1 MKNNLYKSV
10 VTCLLGAGMTT
21 LNSCTDLSETIYSE
35 IAEEKYQ
42 FTENDNKGL
51 FAPVYASLRTFYWS
65 WFDYGTLEACTD
77 LWCVP
82 NRIGVGWGGA
92 YNDLS
97 KHSFHSSVNFFDV
110 LWTQGYAGVNACN
123 KLLDKKDELLL
134 TSKQEGEL
142 RAYRAFYYYLL
153 FDLFRN
159 IPLDTTY
166 QHEEGWQPTQA
177 TPQQVWDFIISELE
191 AVKEQVGTDAEE
203 GRRGQLNKYGIC
215 MILAKMYLNHNTWF
229 NDDSDNSHYQKCI
242 DELNIILQEKGSS
255 YDLASSYADNFKE
268 DLTTAKEI
276 IFGIPYAEPY
286 VSGNYFASFWMNKAG
301 TVTWGFSGW
310 ATGGGAALNQFLDTY
325 ERKDGKIIDKRFD
338 LSWIGGPQVDMD
350 GNQIMDGEKPLNYTY
365 KIRSLENPGCYPM
378 EGYRLQKYEI
388 ISGDWGTLYDDIPFF
403 RLADAMLMKAECL
416 LRLGG
421 YNGETEQ
428 TAADLVTE
436 VRRRAFD
443 DAADAVRTVA
453 ELKGPS
459 VYCYGHY
466 ENTAKIDEP
475 DKIRDERTPDTD
487 IELGGLLDELG
498 WEFLAE
504 HHRRQDL
511 IRFRLNSSGG
521 KQNVFNGKSWF
532 CKDAISGNNRDHDIF
547 PIPKS
552 IMSGNIKLKQNPG
565 Y

>member
-1 MKNNLYKSV
+1 MKTTIYKSL
-10 VTCLLGAGMTT
+10 CFSLLGSSMLA
-21 LNSCTDLSETIYSE
+21 LNGCTDLSENIYNQIASE
-35 IAEEKYQ
+35 NYE
-42 FTENDNKGL
+42 FTEKDNNSM

-65 WFDYGTLEACTD
+65 WFDYGTLEVCTD
-77 LWCVP
+77 LWNIP
-82 NRIGVGWGGA
+82 SRIGVGWGGE
-92 YNDLS
+92 YNDMN
-97 KHSFHSSVNFFDV
+97 KHSFHSGLSFVKTF
-110 LWTQGYAGVNACN
+110 WTNGYAGVNACN
-123 KLLDKKDELLL
+123 KLLDQKETLNL
-134 TSKQEGEL
+134 TETQVGEL
-142 RAYRAFYYYLL
+142 RAYRALYYYLL

-177 TPQQVWDFIISELE
+177 TPQQMWDFIITELE
-191 AVKEQVGTDAEE
+191 DVKSKCGDDAEA
-203 GRRGQLNKYGIC
+203 GRKGHLNNAGVR
-215 MILAKMYLNHNTWF
+215 MILAKMYLNHNAWF
-229 NDDSDNSHYQKCI
+229 KDDSDHSYYQKCI
-242 DELNIILQEKGSS
+242 DELNVVLSNTS
-255 YDLASSYADNFKE
+255 DYALADNYTDNFKE
-268 DLTTAKEI
+268 DITSCKEI

-286 VSGNYFASFWMNKAG
+286 AAGNYYASLWMNGEGRA
-301 TVTWGFSGW
+301 TWGFTLW

-325 ERKDGKIIDKRFD
+325 ERKDGEVIDKRFG
-338 LSWIGGPQVDMD
+338 LSWIGGPQVDA
-350 GNQIMDGEKPLNYTY
+350 NGEKIMVGDQQLNYTY
-365 KIRSLENPGCYPM
+365 EIRSVENPGCYPM

-388 ISGDWGTLYDDIPFF
+388 LPLDQGTRYDDIPFF

-436 VRRRAFD
+436 VRKRVFD

-459 VYCYGHY
+459 AYRYGHY

-475 DKIRDERTPDTD
+475 DNIRDERTADTD

-521 KQNVFNGKSWF
+521 QQNVFNGKSWF
-532 CKDAISGNNRDHDIF
+532 CKDAVDGNNRNHDLF

-552 IMSGNIKLKQNPG
+552 IMSGNVNLKQNPG